1 MRHPFKR
8 VTEKSQAE
16 AFMSLEGAIA
26 AHRFGLGARPGEIE
40 AASASPKAWLMG
52 QLDSAPPEPE
62 ALDGQPFQSSGE
74 MVPDVIKLGK
84 MTAEQRALLQAFKA
98 YVQLYIRE
106 MGARFA
112 LGFTTERPF
121 AERLVWFWSNHFTV
135 SAQNPRAIMF
145 AGAFERE
152 AIRPHIAGKFEDM
165 LLAVVRHPA
174 MLLYLDNAQSIGPDS
189 MAGLI
194 VGKGLNENLGRELME
209 LHTLGVDGGYTQ
221 ADVIAMAKLLTGWS
235 LDNRGND
242 GFRYYPARHEPGQI
256 VLRGKTYPG
265 GEDGGIAALRD
276 LAHDPATAQHI
287 ARKFAVQFIAD
298 DPPAD
303 SVSRLQKNFLE
314 TGGDL
319 RALAQ
324 TAVDDPAAWR
334 HGAGKMRSP
343 VEYVTAS
350 MRLLGWP
357 RTTSADDKDKQVK
370 GIMAATRLM
379 GEFPLGAP
387 SPKGWPDQSDAWS
400 GPDAVLN
407 RIEWAREL
415 GNKLPNGFDALA
427 LGDEGLGPLLAP
439 ATRSA
444 MKSAP
449 NSGEAIALLVASP
462 EFQRR

>member
-1 MRHPFKR
+1 L
-8 VTEKSQAE
+8 KS
-16 AFMSLEGAIA
+16 S
-26 AHRFGLGARPGEIE
+26 R
-40 AASASPKAWLMG
+40 
-52 QLDSAPPEPE
+52 
-62 ALDGQPFQSSGE
+62 
-74 MVPDVIKLGK
+74 
-84 MTAEQRALLQAFKA
+84 T
-98 YVQLYIRE
+98 YVQLYVRE

-135 SAQNPRAIMF
+135 SAQNPRDIMF

-152 AIRPHIAGKFEDM
+152 AIRPNINGRFEDL

-174 MLLYLDNAQSIGPDS
+174 MLLYLDNAQSLGPDS
-189 MAGLI
+189 MAG
-194 VGKGLNENLGRELME
+194 VVTGKGLNENLGRELME

-235 LDNRGND
+235 LDPGGTGT
-242 GFRYYPARHEPGQI
+242 GFRYYPARHEPGAI

-265 GEDGGIAALRD
+265 GEEGGIAAIKD
-276 LAHDPATAQHI
+276 LAHDPATARHI

-298 DPPAD
+298 DPPAA
-303 SVSRLQKNFLE
+303 SVERLQKNFLQ

-319 RALAQ
+319 HALAE
-324 TAVDDPAAWR
+324 TAVGDPAGVETGLRQDAFTR
-334 HGAGKMRSP
+334 RICDRLDASGRLAAHDSRRRQGQTGQRDHGRRAADGRVSACTPFAQGLARSIGCM
-343 VEYVTAS
+343 V
-350 MRLLGWP
+350 
-357 RTTSADDKDKQVK
+357 
-370 GIMAATRLM
+370 
-379 GEFPLGAP
+379 
-387 SPKGWPDQSDAWS
+387 

-427 LGDEGLGPLLAP
+427 VGEGGLGPLLRP
-439 ATRSA
+439 ATRAA
-444 MKSAP
+444 MSKAA